1 MRWRAPLLPP
11 TCFAASL
18 PSLTPS
24 LARSL
29 ARRVCALLCCWYA
42 SCSLPPTT
50 MGHCLDSRG
59 ARGVL
64 MLMCVLMR
72 AGSSVV
78 LVVSRSL
85 PRALLRY
92 SQLRCS
98 SHRRDRSF
106 TPHNTSTYIRT
117 RCKLSRSLFSAVRYL
132 APSSS
137 SSFSRIRARSDY
149 PLRSTPHH
157 NHHTTTTP
165 STVTTRTR
173 ARERRRRTADVDDE
187 SIV

>member
-11 TCFAASL
+11 TRFAASL
-18 PSLTPS
+18 PSSLTPS
-24 LARSL
+24 LARSSCL
-29 ARRVCALLCCWYA
+29 RSPLL
-42 SCSLPPTT
+42 LVRELLPPPTT
-50 MGHCLDSRG
+50 MGHSLDSRG

-64 MLMCVLMR
+64 ILMCVLMR